1 MPAAC
6 SSFGGGTVSCTAWL
20 HRGRNACAG
29 ACSKAAVF
37 PGGTNSVRGRSGATH
52 AASRQQRAGRPQQ
65 APSEGRHQAPQP
77 ASSNRSASENG
88 DVRQREGAAGCHEG
102 WANTCLPVSS
112 TCVSAGLARH
122 GVEPRTPQE
131 RCYAPHTTLTTS
143 SKSGSSRGSSR
154 ASAAS
159 TGLARPEYLR
169 LRICATQHGSEA
181 GCEAVKA
188 TNHDPAGM
196 GHGLRAPGKQWRW
209 VAEHALHCAS
219 SHKAGCTACAACTA
233 RLTVSTTSSTRH
245 FSAFSSRS
253 LHRFQS
259 SSAATQPAVPRSA
272 AAPRP
277 PNSGAAT
284 AAARSGVQAKNAG
297 LLEERRSSAA
307 RLTAACGTGGRPRQP
322 GSSSHGKA
330 WQSKHGGGFMCDSGM
345 HGKAGARPWTL
356 PPSWTPPHPPRP
368 RCVPWPALGAAGR
381 PAHRRC
387 ACAAQPPGQPPGPPE
402 QTDGQFGVCTVG
414 VLGSRAGTGAQQ
426 VGARAQQNP
435 AVQQNCGNAPAAP
448 TPRPAPPQAT
458 PAGRLASPSS
468 APSTHPPL

>member
-1 MPAAC
+1 MAAQGPAC
-6 SSFGGGTVSCTAWL
+6 MLRRMRQKV
-20 HRGRNACAG
+20 
-29 ACSKAAVF
+29 AVF
-37 PGGTNSVRGRSGATH
+37 PGKKTGRSRTTH

-143 SKSGSSRGSSR
+143 KSGSSRGSSR
-154 ASAAS
+154 PSAAS

-169 LRICATQHGSEA
+169 LRICATQQGTEA
-181 GCEAVKA
+181 GCEAFTA

-277 PNSGAAT
+277 PNSGADT

-307 RLTAACGTGGRPRQP
+307 RLTAACGTE
-322 GSSSHGKA
+322 
-330 WQSKHGGGFMCDSGM
+330 
-345 HGKAGARPWTL
+345 AGQGNQDQATR
-356 PPSWTPPHPPRP
+356 
-368 RCVPWPALGAAGR
+368 AAGSWVT
-381 PAHRRC
+381 A
-387 ACAAQPPGQPPGPPE
+387 ACAARRGKGGALACTQPLQL
-402 QTDGQFGVCTVG
+402 D
-414 VLGSRAGTGAQQ
+414 
-426 VGARAQQNP
+426 
-435 AVQQNCGNAPAAP
+435 
-448 TPRPAPPQAT
+448 PAPPTSASLRSLACT
-458 PAGRLASPSS
+458 RRCSPARTSAVRMRSS
-468 APSTHPPL
+468 ATRTAAWAS